1 MITSLGSRALHNILH
16 RPKDAN
22 KYDFGHVLIFGGS
35 PGMVGAPLLAG
46 EAALRM
52 GAGLVTIASDER
64 AVSSLDRRVEEI
76 MTLAIPS
83 YAQPEKALQK
93 LAAFVV
99 ARKVSA
105 VIIGPGLQGEAAP
118 LVRLFV
124 SRLKLPIVLD
134 AGGLAAF
141 QSHLPELQ
149 EVTKQNNKVVIT
161 PHSGEYIKLSGVAAA
176 NTVDIQEQA
185 AQFANS
191 YRLTLVLKGP
201 RTLVAHPDGVTWQ
214 NDTGNPGMATAGTG
228 DVLSGIIA
236 GLLAQ
241 GIDPAQA
248 VELGVHIHGLAG
260 DRAARAKT
268 EAGMIASDLIE
279 FLPEA
284 LKVYES
290 ASANSKQF
298 SKHND

>member
-1 MITSLGSRALHNILH
+1 MVSILDSRTLHNILH

-46 EAALRM
+46 EAALRI
-52 GAGLVTIASDER
+52 GAGLVTVASDER
-64 AVSSLDRRVEEI
+64 AASSLDRRVEEI
-76 MTLAIPS
+76 MTLALSS
-83 YAQPEKALQK
+83 YARPEKALEK
-93 LAAFVV
+93 LTSFVA

-105 VIIGPGLQGEAAP
+105 VVIGPGLQSEAAP
-118 LVRLFV
+118 LVRLFAKW
-124 SRLKLPIVLD
+124 LKLPVVLD

-149 EVTKQNNKVVIT
+149 EVTKQNAKVVIT
-161 PHSGEYIKLSGVAAA
+161 PHGGEYTKLAGVVAAS
-176 NTVDIQEQA
+176 TVDIQEQA
-185 AQFANS
+185 AQFANN

-201 RTLVAHPDGVTWQ
+201 RTLVAHPDGATWQ

-228 DVLSGIIA
+228 DVLSGVIA

-241 GIDPAQA
+241 GIGPAQA
-248 VELGVHIHGLAG
+248 AELGVHIHGLAG

-268 EAGMIASDLIE
+268 EPGMIASDLIE

-290 ASANSKQF
+290 ASVNSKQF